1 MTASLPADLFER
13 LTHTVDAEGVPAM
26 LSALGEEL
34 VRDRRWHAL
43 FDLRLI
49 EARFAQGLPVVG
61 ETGVLPAAARDAFE
75 ERSRLACLEV
85 GWPLLEEGQV
95 ASAWM
100 YLRASA
106 ELEDVASRLEQVAST
121 LEGREDDDARRL
133 LEELVHVTLWE
144 AVHPPL
150 GLKLLLVHNG
160 TCNTV
165 TAYDQSVS
173 RLPPARQAAAAEV
186 MVNHLT
192 EELIANL
199 QSDLTRRGLKVAD
212 ITTLPGLLEA
222 AGDPAAPLGPHV
234 DVSHLH
240 SVLRFGRVCTDAG
253 ILQKSL
259 DLAVYAD
266 RLPEELRYPG
276 DGPFTEMAKASRLFY
291 GACLGEAI
299 EEAVSFFT
307 EKAALGPAG
316 SEPDAATSRGPL
328 EQLATEYLIV
338 LLARGGRPA
347 AALEHALA
355 YLPKAGEQAAS
366 TGLVPPVVQLAVAAE
381 AAEPGCMQRL
391 LDTCRERGDAVT
403 FAQALAVGGAA
414 QTAHTNSSSD

>member
-1 MTASLPADLFER
+1 
-13 LTHTVDAEGVPAM
+13 M

-299 EEAVSFFT
+299 EEAVVDGHDAGATNINEADNTVPPINAVPGSDESDSGNDGT
-307 EKAALGPAG
+307 SGPNVRLGSSSSLG
-316 SEPDAATSRGPL
+316 SIVGPDPDPEAVPVVVA
-328 EQLATEYLIV
+328 EQGASADGDRLPFPRCNRIV
-338 LLARGGRPA
+338 VRD
-347 AALEHALA
+347 H
-355 YLPKAGEQAAS
+355 GEGVD
-366 TGLVPPVVQLAVAAE
+366 GLVVK
-381 AAEPGCMQRL
+381 G
-391 LDTCRERGDAVT
+391 
-403 FAQALAVGGAA
+403 
-414 QTAHTNSSSD
+414 